1 MPQTVDVTTGEPREC
16 CPNCGSTDLSVCS
29 GSYSPGCGCLGLL
42 LFGWWG
48 LLLGLL
54 GLDNKE
60 LICKHCGSRWP
71 IGRPNQARRNG
82 CGCFTILL
90 FAAVISALIAGCMT
104 AAESQAP
111 AVPSP
116 VGSWSYQNSAKSIA
130 TLVIADNG
138 EISGNGGVN
147 RYFGKLNSEFKSGK
161 FAMIHP
167 IGSTRMMG
175 PNLAAEQKFFQIL
188 HSADSWKINDKGE
201 LELCQQD
208 KVVAVLKR
216 NKK

>member
-71 IGRPNQARRNG
+71 IGRPNQARRSG
-82 CGCFTILL
+82 CGCFTLL
-90 FAAVISALIAGCMT
+90 LIAAVIAALAAGCIT
-104 AAESQAP
+104 ADASSVP
-111 AVPSP
+111 AAPSP
-116 VGSWSYQNSAKSIA
+116 VGSWTFQNSVKSAA
-130 TLVIADNG
+130 TLVITDNG

-188 HSADSWKINDKGE
+188 HNAESWKINDNGE
-201 LELCQQD
+201 LELLQQN
-208 KVVAVLKR
+208 KVIAVLKR